1 MEIDQI
7 TLKTLMSKL
16 SQPVHISYIA
26 RYILKQEYDV
36 TNRVM
41 KKLIEDDFINGNDT
55 FSFGETAYSVIYKLL
70 MK

>member
-7 TLKTLMSKL
+7 ILKTLMSKL

-41 KKLIEDDFINGNDT
+41 KKLIEDDMVEESPMGKEYYVRKT
-55 FSFGETAYSVIYKLL
+55 T
-70 MK
+70 

>member
-41 KKLIEDDFINGNDT
+41 KKLIEDDVVEE
-55 FSFGETAYSVIYKLL
+55 SPMGEEYYVRKTT
-70 MK
+70 

>member
-41 KKLIEDDFINGNDT
+41 KKLIEDDVVEESQMGKEYYVRKT
-55 FSFGETAYSVIYKLL
+55 T
-70 MK
+70 

>member
-7 TLKTLMSKL
+7 ILKTLMSKL

-41 KKLIEDDFINGNDT
+41 KKLIEDDVVEESQMGKEYYVRKT
-55 FSFGETAYSVIYKLL
+55 T
-70 MK
+70 

>member
-26 RYILKQEYDV
+26 RCILKQEHDV
-36 TNRVM
+36 TSRVIN
-41 KKLIEDDFINGNDT
+41 KLIEDEMVEE
-55 FSFGETAYSVIYKLL
+55 SL
-70 MK
+70 MGKEYYVRKTT

>member
-1 MEIDQI
+1 
-7 TLKTLMSKL
+7 MSKL

-41 KKLIEDDFINGNDT
+41 KKLIEDDVVEESSMGKEYYVRKT
-55 FSFGETAYSVIYKLL
+55 T
-70 MK
+70 

>member
-7 TLKTLMSKL
+7 ILKTLMSKL
-16 SQPVHISYIA
+16 NQPVHISYIA

-41 KKLIEDDFINGNDT
+41 KKLIEDNMVEESSMGKEYYVRKT
-55 FSFGETAYSVIYKLL
+55 T
-70 MK
+70 

>member
-16 SQPVHISYIA
+16 SQTVHISYIA
-26 RYILKQEYDV
+26 RYILKQEHNV

-41 KKLIEDDFINGNDT
+41 KKLIEDDMVEESSMGKEYYVRKT
-55 FSFGETAYSVIYKLL
+55 T
-70 MK
+70 

>member
-26 RYILKQEYDV
+26 RHILKQEYDV

-41 KKLIEDDFINGNDT
+41 KKLIEDDVVEESQMGKEYYVRKT
-55 FSFGETAYSVIYKLL
+55 T
-70 MK
+70 

>member
-36 TNRVM
+36 TNRIM
-41 KKLIEDDFINGNDT
+41 KKLIEDDVVEESSMGKEYYVRKT
-55 FSFGETAYSVIYKLL
+55 T
-70 MK
+70 

>member
-41 KKLIEDDFINGNDT
+41 KKLIEDDV
-55 FSFGETAYSVIYKLL
+55 GEESQMGKEYYVRKTT
-70 MK
+70 

>member
-16 SQPVHISYIA
+16 SQPVNISYIA

-41 KKLIEDDFINGNDT
+41 KKLIEDDVVEESQMGKEYYVRKT
-55 FSFGETAYSVIYKLL
+55 T
-70 MK
+70 